1 MRFPSAILTL
11 LAAFA
16 LTSGLT
22 VHAGVVS
29 TDIVIYGGT
38 SAGVTAAVQ
47 AARLG
52 KRVALV
58 EQGQHFGGMSVEGL
72 GGSDI
77 DNHKEFKNGAA
88 VGGMAAEFYLQL
100 GKVYGQPVPQ
110 YRFEPHVAEAVFAQ
124 WLQEAGVTL
133 YPGQRLVGVQKDG
146 AKVVKIW
153 TESGEEFV
161 GQVFIDATYEGDL
174 LAAAGVKTRIG
185 REANAEYGE
194 TKNGIR
200 AKTTHAQFAVR
211 VDPYWE
217 PGNPASG
224 VIPTIQDEELGTP
237 GEADHRIQA
246 YCYRLCLTK
255 KAENRRPWVKPEDY
269 NPLNYEIYRRYIK
282 AGGKL
287 WQPSAGLPNGKTDL
301 GSWHDLSANLYGMNH
316 EWPGGD
322 PRTRER
328 ILHEHLSFT
337 QGLCWFLA
345 NDPAVPDPL
354 RQTWAQWGPCQD
366 EFPDNGGWPR
376 MFYVRDARR
385 MVSDYVITEHHTK
398 KSGATPV
405 EDPVGV
411 AYWPP
416 DTHHVRRIVRDGA
429 AYNEGFVFGGDDW
442 GPFGISY
449 RALVPKASEATNLL
463 TPTCPSSTHVAYG
476 AIRLEW
482 TFMVLGQSVGE
493 AACLAIDDRVPV
505 QKIDYPKLKARLLAE
520 KQVLAV
526 P

>member
-1 MRFPSAILTL
+1 MRFSSLFPVL
-11 LAAFA
+11 LALLF
-16 LTSGLT
+16 LTRNFI
-22 VHAGVVS
+22 AYADVVQA
-29 TDIVIYGGT
+29 DVVIYGGT
-38 SAGVTAAVQ
+38 SAGVVAAVQ
-47 AARLG
+47 AAKLG

-58 EQGQHFGGMSVEGL
+58 EEGRHFGGMSVEGL

-88 VGGMAAEFYLQL
+88 IGGMAAEFYRRI
-100 GKVYGQPVPQ
+100 GKAYGKDRPQ
-110 YRFEPHVAEAVFAQ
+110 YQFEPHVAEAVFAE
-124 WLQEAGVTL
+124 WLKEAGVAT
-133 YPGQRLVGVQKDG
+133 YPGERLVGVQKEG
-146 AKVVKIW
+146 AKLLRMW
-153 TESGEEFV
+153 MESGQEFA
-161 GQVFIDATYEGDL
+161 GKVFVDATYEGDL

-200 AKTTHAQFAVR
+200 EKTTHAQFQVR

-224 VIPTIQDEELGTP
+224 LIPTIQDEELGTP
-237 GEADHRIQA
+237 GEGDRRIQG
-246 YCYRLCLTK
+246 YCFRLCFTK
-255 KAENRRPWVKPEDY
+255 NPANRLPWVKPEDY
-269 NPLNYEIYRRYIK
+269 NPLNYEIYRRYIR

-287 WQPSAGLPNGKTDL
+287 WQPGAGLPNGKTDL

-316 EWPGGD
+316 AWPGGD
-322 PRTRER
+322 KATRAR
-328 ILHEHLSFT
+328 VLHEHLSFT

-345 NDPAVPDPL
+345 NDPSVPEPL
-354 RQTWAQWGPCQD
+354 RTTWAQWGPCQD
-366 EFPDNGGWPR
+366 EFTDNGGWPR

-398 KSGATPV
+398 KVGATPV

-429 AYNEGFVFGGDDW
+429 AYNEGFVFGGEDW
-442 GPFGISY
+442 GPFGVSY
-449 RALVPKASEATNLL
+449 RALVPKASEVVNLI

-482 TFMVLGQSVGE
+482 TFMVLGQSVGL
-493 AACLAIDDRVPV
+493 AACQAIDDQVAV
-505 QKIDYPKLKARLLAE
+505 QKVDYAKLKAKLLAE